1 MPRLLAC
8 VAVLLASPGVAPNP
22 DPAVVELAN
31 GALLKGYVGD
41 GYRLFQAVPY
51 AEKPERE

>member
-8 VAVLLASPGVAPNP
+8 VAVLLASPGAASDL

-31 GALLKGYVGD
+31 GALLKGHIGH

-51 AEKPERE
+51 AEKPER